1 MTDATPAPLPDLAE
15 LLALRG
21 AARGLRL
28 ATSITARA
36 AQSGL
41 HASAQRGRGVEF
53 QEVRPYVPGDDPRS
67 IDWRVTARRGRPHTK
82 LFREER
88 ERPVWLLVSLSPL
101 LFFGTRRQLKSAL
114 VVRAAAL
121 LAWVA
126 ALSGDRVGAVIAG
139 APITAQPSPL
149 APTSSASAVR
159 IVPPRGREAGVL
171 PLLEALLALQ
181 PAGPPAASATL
192 AAPTGRS
199 HDVSVAPQ
207 PMHEALR
214 MLATLARP
222 GSSVF
227 AISDFAELDEEQ
239 QTRYAALGVSCDCR
253 FFWITDPLEE
263 RALPDGS
270 FRAGVPGRVRTL
282 DGQRLRPRWL
292 ATWRERE
299 TRLLQLTRRM
309 AAPLVRLDTSEAAE
323 DVLRAWLPGRA
334 TAA

>member
-1 MTDATPAPLPDLAE
+1 MTEATPAPLPDLAE

-21 AARGLRL
+21 AAQGLRL
-28 ATSITARA
+28 ASRITGRA
-36 AQSGL
+36 ARRGV

-88 ERPVWLLVSLSPL
+88 ERPVWLLVNLSPL

-126 ALSGDRVGAVIAG
+126 ALGGDRVGAVIAG
-139 APITAQPSPL
+139 TPISTQPSPL
-149 APTSSASAVR
+149 AGTSSPSTVR
-159 IVPPRGREAGVL
+159 IVPPRGREAGVP

-181 PAGPPAASATL
+181 PVGPPAASAAL
-192 AAPTGRS
+192 AAPT
-199 HDVSVAPQ
+199 Q

-222 GSSVF
+222 GSSVL
-227 AISDFAELDEEQ
+227 AISDFAELDETQ
-239 QTRYAALGVSCDCR
+239 QTHYAALGVSCDCR
-253 FFWITDPLEE
+253 LFWITDPLEE
-263 RALPDGS
+263 RSLPDGS
-270 FRAGVPGRVRTL
+270 FRAGVSGRVRRL

-292 ATWRERE
+292 AAWRERE
-299 TRLLQLTRRM
+299 TRVLQLARRT
-309 AAPLVRLDTSEAAE
+309 AASLVRLDTSAAAE
-323 DVLRAWLPGRA
+323 EVLRAWLPARA